1 MLERTDGDLIDLI
14 NERQSMTLVE
24 KTEFVNSIHIGNFDN
39 LSIINQHPSIIV
51 IIQLIHPSFPRPTV
65 ECVASSTSSSE
76 FATESVLRT

>member
-39 LSIINQHPSIIV
+39 LSIINHHPSIIV
-51 IIQLIHPSFPRPTV
+51 IIQLIHPSIHPSILSKTYRRMRCF
-65 ECVASSTSSSE
+65 
-76 FATESVLRT
+76 LHIQL